1 MTTYT
6 LPRDAYE
13 LLVEALGEKQKAEVF
28 ARALERSIQAIEE
41 RADAAIVEKKG
52 HIQIELKD
60 ELRQELVTRE
70 LFDGRFKSLEKE
82 MNERFKSL
90 ERGVNERF
98 NVVDEKFKSLEA
110 EQREQRREMGEFR
123 QEVNERFDRMHERFD
138 QMYQHFETLFDRQN
152 RHAETR
158 FDNMNKLIVS
168 QTRWM
173 VGSTVGFGTL
183 ITIVLAI
190 SQFTP

>member
-1 MTTYT
+1 MTTTYT
-6 LPRDAYE
+6 LPREAYE
-13 LLVEALGEKQKAEVF
+13 LLVEALGEKSKAETL

-41 RADAAIVEKKG
+41 RADEAIVEKKG
-52 HIQIELKD
+52 LIKIELKD

-70 LFDGRFKSLEKE
+70 LFEERMKVIDEK
-82 MNERFKSL
+82 FKSL

-123 QEVNERFDRMHERFD
+123 QEVNQRFDRMNE
-138 QMYQHFETLFDRQN
+138 
-152 RHAETR
+152 
-158 FDNMNKLIVS
+158 LIVG

-173 VGSTVGFGTL
+173 VGTIVGFGTL
-183 ITIVLAI
+183 MTVLLAI